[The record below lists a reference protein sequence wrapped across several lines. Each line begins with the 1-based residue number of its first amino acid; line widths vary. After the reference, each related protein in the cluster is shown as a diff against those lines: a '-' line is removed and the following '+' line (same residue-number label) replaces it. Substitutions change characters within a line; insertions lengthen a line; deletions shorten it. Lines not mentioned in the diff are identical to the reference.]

1 MRKAAEKPAKR
12 RLPKP
17 KLVRTVATQPSTTPI
32 VNPETGERKASASKQ
47 ARVIAM
53 LRSSSGATMV
63 AMVQETGWQPHSVR
77 GFLTGVVRKK
87 LNLNLQSSKL
97 DGQRVYRITGNSSPE
112 ASDRRSK
119 RRAA

>member
-1 MRKAAEKPAKR
+1 MRKPAKKPAKR
-12 RLPKP
+12 CAPES
-17 KLVRTVATQPSTTPI
+17 KLVRTVTTRSFPAA
-32 VNPETGERKASASKQ
+32 VTKPETREKKASASKQ

-53 LRSSSGATMV
+53 LRSSSGATM
-63 AMVQETGWQPHSVR
+63 AAIVQETGWQPHSVR
-77 GFLTGVVRKK
+77 GFLAGVVRRK

-97 DGQRVYRITGNSSPE
+97 DGQRIYRIEGDSSPG

>member
-1 MRKAAEKPAKR
+1 MPKPAKKPAKR
-12 RLPKP
+12 RMPESKRM
-17 KLVRTVATQPSTTPI
+17 RTVTAASLTAAVTTP
-32 VNPETGERKASASKQ
+32 ETREKKASASKQ

-77 GFLTGVVRKK
+77 GFLAGVVRRK

-97 DGQRVYRITGNSSPE
+97 DGQRIYRIEDDSSPG

>member
-1 MRKAAEKPAKR
+1 MRKPAKKPAKR
-12 RLPKP
+12 RAPES
-17 KLVRTVATQPSTTPI
+17 KLVRTVTTRSLPAADTKS
-32 VNPETGERKASASKQ
+32 ETNEKKASASKQ

-53 LRSSSGATMV
+53 LRSSSGATMA

-77 GFLTGVVRKK
+77 GFLAGVVRRK

-97 DGQRVYRITGNSSPE
+97 DGQRNYRIEGDSSPE
-112 ASDRRSK
+112 VSK